1 MLSPSRR
8 QPYHNRKDTSIMGK
22 FRLAVAA
29 ALVALLGIAVSTIA
43 DANTCQT
50 RCYRF
55 GNENRCETNCY

>member
-1 MLSPSRR
+1 MGIKRLSV
-8 QPYHNRKDTSIMGK
+8 I
-22 FRLAVAA
+22 A

>member
-1 MLSPSRR
+1 MGIKRLSV
-8 QPYHNRKDTSIMGK
+8 I
-22 FRLAVAA
+22 A

-55 GNENRCETNCY
+55 GSENRCETNCY